1 MTKQMPAAVDN
12 FIMKTHILVL
22 LIFCLGA
29 LCAWA
34 DQWGLASW
42 YGGDFHGKKTAN
54 GELFDTNQHTAAHN
68 SLPFNTLVKVTNLYN
83 QKTTIVRINDRGPFK
98 KGRIIDLSH
107 AAAEE
112 LGMLDSGV
120 VPVRV
125 EVVKNTEQEGKPAH
139 ADNAADTGNTDN
151 IGPGD
156 KPASAENNLVCRIQ
170 VGAFKQAENAERTK
184 RIIVE
189 KNLKVAIESTKT
201 GFYRVYVDQVPKN
214 SLDRTKKILHD
225 LGFHDF
231 IVKEEQL

>member
-1 MTKQMPAAVDN
+1 MSAAVDN
-12 FIMKTHILVL
+12 FIMKTHVLVL
-22 LIFCLGA
+22 LILCLGV
-29 LCAWA
+29 LCAQA

-68 SLPFNTLVKVTNLYN
+68 SLPFGTLVKVTNLYN
-83 QKTTIVRINDRGPFK
+83 QKTTTVRINDRGPFK

-107 AAAEE
+107 AAAED

-120 VPVRV
+120 VPVRL
-125 EVVKNTEQEGKPAH
+125 EVVETTTPEENPGNTGNIE
-139 ADNAADTGNTDN
+139 NAENSANTDN
-151 IGPGD
+151 T
-156 KPASAENNLVCRIQ
+156 LVCRIQ

-184 RIIVE
+184 RIIAE
-189 KNLKVAIESTKT
+189 KNLTVAIETTKN
-201 GFYRVYVDQVPKN
+201 GFYRVYVDRVPKN